1 MWTYR
6 LKKDPTKTVTIRD
19 ANLKSLLEREGF
31 ELFNEIK
38 KNVESKDIEVEK
50 ETKKDTKIK
59 TIETLL
65 KGNFM
70 KMKYGLSK
78 YTEENKNLIYEVAS
92 EISTLSK
99 GKNKFVSEFCGKPV
113 INTDQV

>member
-19 ANLKSLLEREGF
+19 ENLKSLLEREGF

-38 KNVESKDIEVEK
+38 KNIEVKKEVIKNIEVEA
-50 ETKKDTKIK
+50 
-59 TIETLL
+59 IETLL

-70 KMKYGLSK
+70 KMKYRLSE
-78 YTEENKNLIYEVAS
+78 YIEEADKKLIYDTALNLIDS
-92 EISTLSK
+92 LSVK
-99 GKNKFVSEFCGKPV
+99 KIEFVSELCGKIL
-113 INTDQV
+113 INK